1 VYGSRRRAFAF
12 DIKVGQDDIAGQAI
26 PGTKSPRTGNHQD
39 PILPA
44 PDHATGPPE
53 REARN
58 ESDLVDGRV
67 HGVGADGA
75 LEQLVHPGGRR
86 DKRPR
91 PRTPAAVGGDDRA
104 GVGGRLEER
113 ARELRRRGGVVVLLH
128 AVGVGHALDAVEL
141 HGPHQIEPNLPPG
154 PGEREPPRRR
164 RSSSKAGRG
173 AAPDGEGNREGE
185 GKGREGNGG
194 CGGGW

>member
-104 GVGGRLEER
+104 GGGGRLEER
-113 ARELRRRGGVVVLLH
+113 ARELRRRGGVVVVLH

-154 PGEREPPRRR
+154 PGNGSRGSPETELLLQGGQGRGARRR
-164 RSSSKAGRG
+164 REGTGVAAAGG
-173 AAPDGEGNREGE
+173 DGRT
-185 GKGREGNGG
+185 RT
-194 CGGGW
+194 

>member
-104 GVGGRLEER
+104 GGGGRLEER
-113 ARELRRRGGVVVLLH
+113 ARELRRRGVVVLLH

>member
-1 VYGSRRRAFAF
+1 
-12 DIKVGQDDIAGQAI
+12 
-26 PGTKSPRTGNHQD
+26 
-39 PILPA
+39 
-44 PDHATGPPE
+44 
-53 REARN
+53 
-58 ESDLVDGRV
+58 VDGRV

-75 LEQLVHPGGRR
+75 LEQLVHAGGRR

-91 PRTPAAVGGDDRA
+91 PRTPAAVGGDRA
-104 GVGGRLEER
+104 DGGGRLEER
-113 ARELRRRGGVVVLLH
+113 ARELRRRGGVVVVLH

-185 GKGREGNGG
+185 GKGRERGLRRRVVMGERALDCAMMPDPWCQSRFLLIFAFY
-194 CGGGW
+194 CGQWCGARSNLNLSPGADQGIAVSWGRVNKFGTFY